1 LISLRAFDFAW
12 REGREVAVEDREGL
26 KGTETP
32 LTVLKRENTLADGD
46 GEDEEGDRGEGEMTR
61 DIGGIFFEVR
71 EVEREGEDKDTL
83 REDFLD
89 R

>member
-1 LISLRAFDFAW
+1 
-12 REGREVAVEDREGL
+12 
-26 KGTETP
+26 
-32 LTVLKRENTLADGD
+32 VLKRENTLADGD
-46 GEDEEGDRGEGEMTR
+46 GEDEEGERGEGEMTR